1 MMQQQTIPRI
11 RMSFTEGPANQDF
24 SMYNVQKLLVNDTS
38 STPPPAPVALPV
50 DVKYELTENS
60 IKKLKDNDLDVNNVI
75 SEYKVDTEEDRAIAF
90 YDNKVVPILKV
101 YNEYY
106 DDLREAIQNEAKI
119 KQVLNKH
126 PNTEKIKEK
135 LIDSIRGEWEA
146 NKKLMDDYAEQ
157 IAANLSS
164 DDNEVYTLYYLGDET
179 VDEDEIKQNIA
190 FIDKL
195 LETNS
200 RLMLLFEV
208 YEILRE
214 KDGKL
219 KRVDDDSALFDMIDK
234 LYKRPEKVETLD
246 LDSTTYF
253 EKITKIFRRIVDVS
267 DEFNSAVSGQG

>member
-200 RLMLLFEV
+200 TLMLLFEV
-208 YEILRE
+208 YEILRDQE
-214 KDGKL
+214 GKL
-219 KRVDDDSALFDMIDK
+219 KRGDNSGLFDMIDK
-234 LYKRPEKVETLD
+234 LYDRPEEVNTLD

-253 EKITKIFRRIVDVS
+253 EKATKILRRIVEAS
-267 DEFNSAVSGQG
+267 DEFNSAVSG